1 MWPAVGAIIALV
13 VGTSSAETGPAARLD
28 ALANR
33 FVAQWVAFDPTVG
46 EYAGLPMAGHDGLAD
61 PRPKAAEAFAAQ
73 ERTDL
78 AELNAIDRGMLPA
91 SARAPYAILKEKLE
105 ADLQLRVCRTELW
118 DVNHMSGW
126 QNDLV
131 LVAERQPVGSA
142 TAREEAIRR
151 WGAIPGYV
159 DARIANLRQG
169 LDAGYSAPKSVVRRV
184 VAQMDKLASGT
195 VEASPF
201 YSPAARDGDAAFKRA
216 FARIVAERMQPAFAR
231 YRDFLR
237 DVYLPRAREGV
248 AISDLPDGAACYQ
261 AFLRSFTTL
270 NRSPQAVFDLGSRAV
285 EANRREVTALGGKM
299 YGLSDFAA
307 IVARTKADPSN
318 HFKSRDELLAYSRE
332 VVERGTAM
340 SAGLV
345 DAMPAQGVVVEP
357 EPIFE
362 DDAGVP
368 SHFEP
373 NPDVSKPAVYRIE
386 LSVWNTTTKGEAA
399 ITALHEANPGH
410 HLQIARSRE
419 LQPDTLIAK
428 AVVNSAYLEGWARHA
443 ERMSEEAGLYPDRS
457 ALVMR
462 RVWPARGMVVDPGL
476 HALHWSRKQ
485 AIDYLIES
493 GRFDAKTADD
503 MVDRIAVM
511 PGQLTAY
518 DTGGLEI
525 LALEEE
531 ATRALGARFDLRR
544 FNRTVLEE
552 GVVPLSELREHV
564 EAWIRAEGG
573 QTAR

>member
-1 MWPAVGAIIALV
+1 MGVPLIQGLIAATLAVAPVAQDPALHLNG
-13 VGTSSAETGPAARLD
+13 
-28 ALANR
+28 LADR
-33 FVAQWVAFDPTVG
+33 FVARWVAFDPMVG
-46 EYAGLPMAGHDGLAD
+46 EYAGLPMAGHDRLGE
-61 PRPKAAEAFAAQ
+61 PRPEAAEAFASE
-73 ERTDL
+73 ERAAL
-78 AELNAIDRGMLPA
+78 AELNAVDRGALPA
-91 SARAPYAILKEKLE
+91 SAQAPYAILKEKLE

-142 TAREEAIRR
+142 TAREEAMRR
-151 WGAIPGYV
+151 WSAIPGYV
-159 DARIANLRQG
+159 DARLANLRQG

-184 VAQMDKLASGT
+184 VAQMDRLASGT
-195 VEASPF
+195 AEASPF
-201 YSPAARDGDAAFKRA
+201 YSPAARDGDAAFKTA

-248 AISDLPDGAACYQ
+248 AISDLPNGPACYQ

-285 EANRREVTALGGKM
+285 EANRREVIALGGKM

-307 IVARTKADPSN
+307 IIARTKADPAN
-318 HFKSRDELLAYSRE
+318 HFRSRDELLAYSRE

-345 DAMPAQGVVVEP
+345 DAMPAQDVVVEP
-357 EPIFE
+357 EPAFE
-362 DDAGVP
+362 DATGVP

-419 LQPDTLIAK
+419 LQPDTLVAK

-476 HALHWSRKQ
+476 HALH
-485 AIDYLIES
+485 
-493 GRFDAKTADD
+493 
-503 MVDRIAVM
+503 
-511 PGQLTAY
+511 
-518 DTGGLEI
+518 
-525 LALEEE
+525 
-531 ATRALGARFDLRR
+531 
-544 FNRTVLEE
+544 
-552 GVVPLSELREHV
+552 
-564 EAWIRAEGG
+564 
-573 QTAR
+573 